1 MDKTTEQLFT
11 ALKKDNDQLREEMRE
26 GFKAVEDNLF
36 EMKKTLK
43 AILDIVQTYD
53 VERKEIKSTLWEY
66 ERRIRRLEGKPA

>member
-11 ALKKDNDQLREEMRE
+11 AIKKDNDQLREEMRK
-26 GFKAVEDNLF
+26 GFEAVEDHLL
-36 EMKKTLK
+36 EQKKTLK

-53 VERKEIKSTLWEY
+53 VERKEIKSTLWEF